1 MNIDVQDKLL
11 DVYNYLD
18 RGGDLLGVLNDNYLD
33 KPDPPQTFPYNYK
46 TIQTLSLS
54 AIYFLRESRE
64 MLEDI
69 LSHT

>member
-1 MNIDVQDKLL
+1 MNIDLQDKLL

-18 RGGDLLGVLNDNYLD
+18 RGKDLLGVLNDNYLD

-54 AIYFLRESRE
+54 AEI
-64 MLEDI
+64 
-69 LSHT
+69 